1 MKQPRCGPAWGLPMA
16 CVFLAGCSGQLGSL
30 SGLPGAESLQSLAR
44 VGASALP
51 ISTEAEITIGR
62 TVAGTV
68 VGREPLLQNEELHSY
83 VELVGQVVA
92 EQSVRRGELVFYFG
106 ILDTPEVNAYAAPGG
121 YIFVTRG
128 TLELLETEAEL
139 AAILAHEIAHVDA
152 RHVVEELRQG
162 DMLRTAREEADL
174 TGPLLDRVAGAGTS
188 LLFTGLSRGDEME
201 ADSLGLL
208 YAAGAGYQPAAF
220 IRALERMELA
230 EGAAD
235 ADQRF
240 RTLRTTH
247 PPTGDRIEA
256 LRRGVDALPPDYHDG
271 VELAERFQV
280 IMSGLSEPENTPSG

>member
-1 MKQPRCGPAWGLPMA
+1 MRQSLRSWGLSAFCMI
-16 CVFLAGCSGQLGSL
+16 LAGCSGQLGSL

-68 VGREPLLQNEELHSY
+68 VGREPLLENEEVHRY
-83 VELVGQVVA
+83 VELVGQLVA
-92 EQSVRRGELVFYFG
+92 EQSVRRGELVFHFG

-128 TLELLETEAEL
+128 TLELLESEAEL

-152 RHVVEELRQG
+152 QHVVDELRQG

-174 TGPLLDRVAGAGTS
+174 TGALLDRVAGAGTS

-208 YAAGAGYQPAAF
+208 YSAGAGYQPAAF
-220 IRALERMELA
+220 VRALERMEVA
-230 EGAAD
+230 EGAPD

-256 LRRGVDALPPDYHDG
+256 LRREMEALPPDFHDG
-271 VELAERFQV
+271 LELAERFQA
-280 IMSGLSEPENTPSG
+280 IMSGLAEQERSPPG

>member
-1 MKQPRCGPAWGLPMA
+1 MTQRPRGLISA
-16 CVFLAGCSGQLGSL
+16 CVVLAGCGGQLGSL

-68 VGREPLLQNEELHSY
+68 VGREPLLQNEELHNY
-83 VELVGQVVA
+83 VELVGQLVA
-92 EQSVRRGELVFYFG
+92 EQSVRRGDLVFHFG

-121 YIFVTRG
+121 YIFVTLG
-128 TLELLETEAEL
+128 TLELLESEAEL
-139 AAILAHEIAHVDA
+139 AAILAHEVAHVDA
-152 RHVVEELRQG
+152 RHVVDELRQG
-162 DMLRTAREEADL
+162 DMLRSAREEADL
-174 TGPLLDRVAGAGTS
+174 TGPLLDRVAGAGSS

-220 IRALERMELA
+220 IRALERMEVA
-230 EGAAD
+230 EGAPD
-235 ADQRF
+235 AGQRF

-256 LRRGVDALPPDYHDG
+256 LRRGVEALPPGYHEG
-271 VELAERFQV
+271 LELAERFQV
-280 IMSGLSEPENTPSG
+280 IMAGLPERENPPPG